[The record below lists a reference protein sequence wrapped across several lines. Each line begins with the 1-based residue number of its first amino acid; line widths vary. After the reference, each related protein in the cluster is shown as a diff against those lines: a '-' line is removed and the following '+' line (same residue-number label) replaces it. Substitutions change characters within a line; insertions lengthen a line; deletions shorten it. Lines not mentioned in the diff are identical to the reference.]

1 MIFLADGKHVWW
13 WGRVMSSSSSA
24 GASLAGPTESGG
36 GGGGGRGG
44 AAGQT
49 LRLYGERKRSDR
61 LLVSFL
67 FFLPAVWVST
77 TGHVVY

>member
-1 MIFLADGKHVWW
+1 
-13 WGRVMSSSSSA
+13 MSSSSSA
-24 GASLAGPTESGG
+24 GASPAGPTESGG
-36 GGGGGRGG
+36 GGGGGG

-77 TGHVVY
+77 TGHVLY

>member
-1 MIFLADGKHVWW
+1 M
-13 WGRVMSSSSSA
+13 RRR
-24 GASLAGPTESGG
+24 
-36 GGGGGRGG
+36 RGG

-77 TGHVVY
+77 TGHVHYELKSKVLKEIYARVLGRQL